1 MMMKKRKGIFQKHN
15 IQQWDVL
22 VNIVAENFNEI
33 MAGTVTEPQNKH
45 IQEAE
50 KMAYEEL
57 KPNYISELISRYK

>member
-57 KPNYISELISRYK
+57 KPNYLSELISRYK